1 MSDTSQSSLGRKFD
15 SGKAE
20 YGLLPSHALEE
31 VVKVLTMGAQK
42 YERGNWRFVSDG
54 ERRYFDA
61 AQRHLWAW
69 HRGEMIDPES
79 GLHHIAHAATNLL
92 FLFEIANKNSPDI
105 LSTNNNETV

>member
-1 MSDTSQSSLGRKFD
+1 MTELSPKLGRKFD

-20 YGLLPSHALEE
+20 YSLLPPYALDE

-42 YERGNWRFVSDG
+42 YDRGNWRFVSDG

-69 HRGEMIDPES
+69 YRGEVTDPES

-105 LSTNNNETV
+105 LSTKNNTKP